1 MSKGTVLV
9 VEDQAP
15 FREFLEVTLSK
26 LGFDV
31 VTALTGKIA
40 LDQAQKHKP
49 DLVFLDVMLPDMD
62 GYQIC
67 NALRDEADLSM
78 TPIIFI
84 SALGT
89 QKHIDKAMAAGA
101 TDYLVKPLGMDD
113 IKDIVSQYI
122 GG

>member
-1 MSKGTVLV
+1 MSKGTILV

-15 FREFLEVTLSK
+15 FREFLEVTLTK

-31 VTALTGKIA
+31 VTALTGKKAIDRA
-40 LDQAQKHKP
+40 KDHKP
-49 DLVFLDVMLPDMD
+49 DMVFLDVMLPDMD

-67 NALRDEADLSM
+67 NALRDDPDMAF

-89 QKHIDKAMAAGA
+89 QKHIDKAMSAGA

-113 IKDIVSQYI
+113 IKDIVAQYY
-122 GG
+122 GK